1 MSKAKVYTPTDTN
14 ILKCSKEICNGNLV
28 IFPTETVYG
37 IGASAM
43 NAEAVQKIYKIK
55 KRPINNPLIM
65 HVLNWEGAKIYT
77 NLNEIE
83 TKIAETVTKKFWP
96 GPLTILV
103 RKSDYVIDEVCAKS
117 DYVALRSS
125 SNSILRNLIE
135 KSMVPIVA
143 PSANLSGK
151 VTSTCKDHVLR
162 YFENSNVSIITDNN
176 PSQIGV
182 ESTIIKIENNNI
194 DIVRPGLITRNDI
207 SKCFDDG
214 SIKIDEKLLTHQQSS
229 PGSSISHYTTNKKT
243 YMFNFT
249 DIGVSLEQY
258 GDKLENI
265 KESTKQYLS
274 NCALIDFNKINS
286 QYYQHFGA
294 HVDLSESGDLKEA
307 IYNLYNVLHQLN
319 TISVKIILIFD
330 FWSNKEGLYKTIF
343 DRFYRSSEGKHLIIP
358 IDFIE

>member
-1 MSKAKVYTPTDTN
+1 MSSAKIYTPTDKN
-14 ILKCSKEICNGNLV
+14 ILKCSEEIRKGNIV
-28 IFPTETVYG
+28 VFPTETVYG

-43 NAEAVQKIYKIK
+43 NAEAVQKIYRIK
-55 KRPINNPLIM
+55 KRPTNNPLIM

-83 TKIAETVTKKFWP
+83 TKIVETVTKKFWP

-103 RKSDYVIDEVCAKS
+103 KKSNYVIDEICAKS
-117 DYVALRSS
+117 DYVAIRSS
-125 SNSILRNLIE
+125 SNSTLRNLIE

-162 YFENSNVSIITDNN
+162 YFENSNISIITDNN
-176 PSQIGV
+176 PTQIGV
-182 ESTIIKIENNNI
+182 ESTIIKIDNNNI
-194 DIVRPGLITRNDI
+194 YINRPGLITRNDI
-207 SKCFDDG
+207 AKCFEDG
-214 SIKIDEKLLTHQQSS
+214 VIKIDEKLLSCQQNS

-243 YMFNFT
+243 YMFNFS
-249 DIGVSLEQY
+249 DIGVLPEQY
-258 GDKLENI
+258 ANKLSNI

-286 QYYQHFGA
+286 QYYHHFGA
-294 HVDLSESGDLKEA
+294 HVDLSETGDLKEV

-319 TISVKIILIFD
+319 TTSIKVILIFD
-330 FWSNKEGLYKTIF
+330 FWSNKEGLFKTIF
-343 DRFYRSSEGKHLIIP
+343 DRFYRSSEGKHLMIP
-358 IDFIE
+358 INFIE

>member
-1 MSKAKVYTPTDTN
+1 MANVYTPTDNN
-14 ILKCSKEICNGNLV
+14 ILKCSEEICNGNIV

-43 NAEAVQKIYKIK
+43 NADAVQKIYKIK
-55 KRPINNPLIM
+55 KTSINNPLIM
-65 HVLNWEGAKIYT
+65 HILNWEGAKIYT
-77 NLNEIE
+77 NLNETE
-83 TKIAETVTKKFWP
+83 TKIIETITKKFWP

-103 RKSDYVIDEVCAKS
+103 KKSDYVIDEICGKS
-117 DYVALRSS
+117 AYVAIRSS

-151 VTSTCKDHVLR
+151 VTSTCKDHILN
-162 YFENSNVSIITDNN
+162 YFENKNVSIIIDNN

-182 ESTIIKIENNNI
+182 ESTIIKVDNNNI
-194 DIVRPGLITRNDI
+194 HIVRPGLITRNDI
-207 SKCFDDG
+207 DKCFEDG
-214 SIKIDEKLLTHQQSS
+214 LVKIDENQLTCQQNS
-229 PGSSISHYTTNKKT
+229 PSTSIGQYKTNKKT

-249 DIGVSLEQY
+249 NIDVPCEQY

-265 KESTKQYLS
+265 RESTKQYLS

-286 QYYQHFGA
+286 QYYHHFGA
-294 HVDLSESGDLKEA
+294 HVDLSETGDLKEVL
-307 IYNLYNVLHQLN
+307 YNLYNVLHQLDK
-319 TISVKIILIFD
+319 ISIKIILIFD
-330 FWSNKEGLYKTIF
+330 FWSNKDDLYKTIF